1 MIHSSKLSYS
11 AQQMAASNC
20 CGKIKKNSDLGLIL
34 FSLKQLKLTLQS
46 EQLKCTLCFVSH
58 SSWIFWVSWAFM
70 YRFLGR

>member
-11 AQQMAASNC
+11 AQQMAMSN

-34 FSLKQLKLTLQS
+34 FSLKQLKLTLQL

-58 SSWIFWVSWAFM
+58 SS
-70 YRFLGR
+70 